1 MTRPAASS
9 VARERRRRPGLD
21 AVRTG
26 ATYLALLAALA
37 FVLVPF
43 LWGLSTSLKGPT
55 EVLASTPHWIPAT
68 VDFSNY
74 QRGVL
79 SGKFLRFMGNSLL
92 VVIGALIVSVTL
104 AVHAAYACARLKF
117 RGRSFLLFLL
127 WSTIMIPTVSIIV
140 PIYLLAVDLKVY
152 DTLFAVIV
160 AYSAM
165 LVPTLIWLLRGFI
178 ETVPAELE
186 ESALVDGCGP
196 IKTFYLIVLPLLR
209 PGIAAASVLVFLTIW
224 NDFLLA
230 FSLTLR
236 DENRLLQVG
245 LYSFVTE
252 AGIEWGPLMA
262 ATIGTTVPVIIAFAF
277 LQRLFIQGLT
287 GGAVKG

>member
-1 MTRPAASS
+1 M
-9 VARERRRRPGLD
+9 
-21 AVRTG
+21 
-26 ATYLALLAALA
+26 
-37 FVLVPF
+37 
-43 LWGLSTSLKGPT
+43 
-55 EVLASTPHWIPAT
+55 
-68 VDFSNY
+68 
-74 QRGVL
+74 
-79 SGKFLRFMGNSLL
+79 RFMGNSLIA
-92 VVIGALIVSVTL
+92 VMGALILSVAL
-104 AVHAAYACARLKF
+104 AVHAAYACARMRF
-117 RGRSFLLFLL
+117 RGQTLMLFLL
-127 WSTIMIPTVSIIV
+127 WSTIMIPTVAIIV
-140 PIYLLAVDLKVY
+140 PLYLLAVDLKVY
-152 DTLFAVIV
+152 DTRFAVIV

-165 LVPTLIWLLRGFI
+165 LAPTLIWLLRGFI
-178 ETVPAELE
+178 ESVPAELE

-196 IKTFYLIVLPLLR
+196 VKTFYVIVLPLLR
-209 PGIAAASVLVFLTIW
+209 PGLAAASVLVFLTIW

-262 ATIGTTVPVIIAFAF
+262 ATIGTTLPVVIAFAF